1 MQVRWEFGDAMLNLA
16 TDCYSDITKLESVGY
31 GGMHIRSGDDFVACL
46 TELAELKILP
56 NYPKHARTARKKAEK
71 HSSGASSPH
80 KKSASHPGPSS
91 PKAKRHAMSPKAH
104 QAGIAAAG

>member
-1 MQVRWEFGDAMLNLA
+1 MLQVRWEFGDAMLNLA
-16 TDCYSDITKLESVGY
+16 TDCYSDITKLESAGY

-46 TELAELKILP
+46 TELAELKVLP

-71 HSSGASSPH
+71 HSGASSPH
-80 KKSASHPGPSS
+80 KKHPHPGS

-104 QAGIAAAG
+104 QAE

>member
-1 MQVRWEFGDAMLNLA
+1 MRWDFGDAMLNLA

-31 GGMHIRSGDDFVACL
+31 GGMHLRSGDDFVACL
-46 TELAELKILP
+46 TELAELKLLP

-80 KKSASHPGPSS
+80 KKQAGPSS
-91 PKAKRHAMSPKAH
+91 PKAKKHAMSLKAH